1 MLILSFFILLIIIA
15 AMASNL
21 DGRNNAF
28 TLVSG
33 GVILLLLASFRHH
46 SMGSDTMSYML
57 DFLSLNDF
65 SWKDEEFEKGY
76 SLFKLS
82 VYTFTNNPNLYL
94 MVNSMAFI
102 TSIFIFLHRYSKEAL
117 LSIFIFIFLGYYQ
130 FSFSGLRQAL
140 AIAILLFSYG
150 SIKDRKFFQF
160 LFIVVIAAQFHST
173 ALIFVLAYPV
183 ANLKIGLWHFVT
195 TISFLAIAILFADT
209 LFATLLNI
217 ITLDVFSD
225 RFIAYYDEDKTFHD
239 PVSLSFFV
247 ILFLIW
253 FFCFII
259 HKIYDF
265 DGQLTIF
272 LNLVFMGILFQSL
285 TPLLG
290 EFFRL
295 SMYFNIFTIALL
307 PNSILLIRS
316 LYIRGLAYVIIS
328 LLFIFYYILFGI
340 DNFGI
345 FKFYWE

>member
-1 MLILSFFILLIIIA
+1 MLILSFSILLIIIA
-15 AMASNL
+15 AIASNL

-33 GVILLLLASFRHH
+33 GITLFLLASFRHH
-46 SMGSDTMSYML
+46 SMGTDTMSYIV
-57 DFLSLNDF
+57 DFLSLKDF
-65 SWKDEEFEKGY
+65 SWEDEVFEKGY

-94 MVNSMAFI
+94 VANSMVFL

-117 LSIFIFIFLGYYQ
+117 LSIFIFISLGYYQ

-140 AIAILLFSYG
+140 AIAIVLFSYA
-150 SIKDRKFFQF
+150 SIRDRKLFQF
-160 LFIVVIAAQFHST
+160 LFIVVIAAQFHNT
-173 ALIFVLAYPV
+173 ALIFIIAYPI

-195 TISFLAIAILFADT
+195 IIFFLAIVILFGDSF
-209 LFATLLNI
+209 LVTLLNM
-217 ITLDVFSD
+217 ITIDFFSN
-225 RFIAYYDEDKTFHD
+225 RFSAYYGDTSS
-239 PVSLSFFV
+239 VSLSLFA

-253 FFCFII
+253 FFCLII

-272 LNLVFMGILFQSL
+272 LNLVFIGLLFQSL

-295 SMYFNIFTIALL
+295 SMYFNIFSIALL

-316 LYIRGLAYVIIS
+316 LFIRGLAYVIVCIS
-328 LLFIFYYILFGI
+328 FILYYLLFGI
-340 DNFGI
+340 YNFGI